1 MIENET
7 EKLISQIRN
16 KITRSEIYQEYISLK
31 TALLNSGYLE
41 EDVKKIITS
50 DYISLPTEKRREY
63 AKIKMESFNNDPL
76 LHNYFISKEEN
87 ENLLEEISEFL
98 DL

>member
-50 DYISLPTEKRREY
+50 DYISLPTEK
-63 AKIKMESFNNDPL
+63 
-76 LHNYFISKEEN
+76 EEN
-87 ENLLEEISEFL
+87 TLKLRWNHLIMILFCITTLYQKKKTKTCLKKLANF
-98 DL
+98 